1 MNYIDKTGHF
11 INNEREYL
19 FIVGM
24 YQDFLVDL
32 PSYGTERAKYR
43 HSVSSGGRP

>member
-19 FIVGM
+19 FIAGM

-32 PSYGTERAKYR
+32 PRLTEFIT
-43 HSVSSGGRP
+43 